1 MGEAKRRKLAG
12 TYPTPVRR
20 MPDFGMTMGD
30 LTGEGGHPFVRV
42 IGMGVSSVVEYPNHC
57 EISGSIFDNAYPMGR
72 LITLATLQTVPE
84 LFAVL
89 SAPPDDVP
97 YAMNAVIGR
106 AVTGQSGERYRTLLG
121 SFGHMG
127 APPDQPAM
135 EEVDV
140 LQSLVEQTTVA
151 DIKARFRVLPGAVS
165 PKYLQN
171 WGLMDEADLMGNCWP
186 LPPRVLKMVD
196 L

>member
-20 MPDFGMTMGD
+20 TPDFGMTMGD
-30 LTGEGGHPFVRV
+30 LAGRGEFIRV
-42 IGMGVSSVVEYPNHC
+42 VGMGVSSIVEYPNHC
-57 EISGSIFDNAYPMGR
+57 EVSGSIFDDAYPMGR
-72 LITLATLQTVPE
+72 LITLATLQKVAQ

-97 YAMNAVIGR
+97 YAMNATIGR
-106 AVTGQSGERYRTLLG
+106 PVTGNSGERYRPLLG
-121 SFGHMG
+121 LFGHLD
-127 APPDQPAM
+127 ALPDQPAM
-135 EEVDV
+135 EEVFV

-151 DIKARFRVLPGAVS
+151 DIKARFRVLPGAAS

-186 LPPRVLKMVD
+186 LPPRVF
-196 L
+196 